1 MSYENIRFEVQDAVA
16 TITIAREKALNA
28 LNAETLDELQRAV
41 DEVASAPGL
50 RGALL
55 IGQGEK
61 AFVAGADLRHLQT
74 VRHEGRARARRGQAL
89 LQRIEDCP
97 RPIVACVNGFAL
109 GGGLELA
116 LACHFRYA
124 SKNALLGLPE
134 VKLGVIP
141 GYGGTQRLP
150 RLIGRGP
157 AVELILRGEPVP
169 AEEAL
174 RLGLVNRV
182 FETREALL
190 EGARTALKDIAAR
203 GPLAI
208 QLALEAVRR
217 GLEVHQ
223 AGGMEIEADLFGVA
237 LGSDDAGEGIAAF
250 LEKRAAAFQ
259 GK

>member
-1 MSYENIRFEVQDAVA
+1 MSWQNIRFEVAEGIA
-16 TITIAREKALNA
+16 HITIAREKALNA
-28 LNAETLDELQRAV
+28 LNAETIDELSRAV
-41 DEVASAPGL
+41 DEVAGSPEV

-61 AFVAGADLRHLQT
+61 AFVAGADLRHLAS
-74 VRHEGRARARRGQAL
+74 VRDQGRAQARRGQAL
-89 LQRIEDCP
+89 LQRLEDCP

-134 VKLGVIP
+134 VKLGLIP

-157 AVELILRGEPVP
+157 AVELILRGEPIP

-182 FETREALL
+182 FESRDALL
-190 EGARTALKDIAAR
+190 EGARAALGEIATR

-208 QLALEAVRR
+208 KLALEAVRR
-217 GLEVHQ
+217 GLETHQ
-223 AGGMEIEADLFGVA
+223 AGGLELEADLFGVA
-237 LGSDDAGEGIAAF
+237 LASADAGEGIAAF
-250 LEKRAAAFQ
+250 LEKRTTRFE
-259 GK
+259 GR